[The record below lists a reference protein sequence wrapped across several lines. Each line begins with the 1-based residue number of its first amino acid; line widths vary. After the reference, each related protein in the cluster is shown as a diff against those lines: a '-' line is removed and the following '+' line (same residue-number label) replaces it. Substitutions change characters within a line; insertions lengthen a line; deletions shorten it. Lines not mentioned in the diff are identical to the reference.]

1 MKNIILLMLSAGC
14 YLPAIAQRAHTH
26 RQPDSLSSRWALD
39 INLMGGLA
47 NKTFTVANSIPNYP
61 GAVNANQGELK
72 YKNGYSLGA
81 NVQLGFFFGKKRHF
95 GIGTGLHL
103 ASQSGEANLNDFHI
117 DTRSTDLAGNTYR
130 NIIRGNDVRE
140 DLVTTMI
147 NIPLVLKYKVR
158 FSKHW
163 GFAMDAGALINVQ
176 AKNDYTT
183 HATFDQ
189 EAVYKFV
196 QTIDG
201 GTTSVYDDGVTPSNS
216 NWLITKAE
224 FLKNNPNGDWAEYA
238 RIKRSMGIN
247 VGDKMTTDSRT
258 GSSSYQPGS
267 IGFIIQPSVS
277 FYLSDNVALNLGGYY
292 IMQTFKN
299 DAQPGYRLTDGNG
312 SYSSVLNNVTSVSN
326 TQYGVNVGARFFM
339 GRKDRD
345 HDGIPDRKDFC
356 PDVFGL
362 KEFNG
367 CPDTDKDGIP
377 DTKDSCPTVWGLPQY
392 NGCPDTDGDSTQ
404 DKFDECPFV
413 AGPKA
418 LNGCPDRDS
427 DGVADKNDL
436 CPDEFGL
443 KEFQGCPDTDKD
455 GVPDHKDKCPEDA
468 GLVSNNGCPLV
479 ENDPNKNNNNNN
491 KSPTSTHMANMTMPI
506 LFEVN
511 KSKIH
516 SISMP
521 VIEDAVNELNM
532 HKRSTIIIDGHADA
546 SGPESVNRVLSLER
560 ANAVRDELKMRG
572 VNTNRLKTVGH
583 GSRVPAATNDTYEG
597 KEQNRRAVMR
607 LMRAD

>member
-1 MKNIILLMLSAGC
+1 MKNIILLMLSAGFS
-14 YLPAIAQRAHTH
+14 LPAIAQRAHTH
-26 RQPDSLSSRWALD
+26 RQADSLSPRWVIDA
-39 INLMGGLA
+39 NLMGGLA
-47 NKTFTVANSIPNYP
+47 DKTFTVANSLVNYP
-61 GAVNANQGELK
+61 GAVNANTGELK

-81 NVQLGFFFGKKRHF
+81 NLQLGFFFGKKRHF
-95 GIGTGLHL
+95 GIGTGLHY
-103 ASQSGEANLNDFHI
+103 AAQNGEAALNDFHI
-117 DTRSTDLAGNTYR
+117 DTRATDLAGNTYR

-140 DLVTTMI
+140 DISTTMI

-163 GFAMDAGALINVQ
+163 GFEMDAGALFNVQ
-176 AKNDYTT
+176 AKNEYTT
-183 HATFDQ
+183 QATFDQ

-201 GTTSVYDDGVTPSNS
+201 GTTSVYDDGVTPANS
-216 NWLITKAE
+216 NWLITKTE

-247 VGDKMTTDSRT
+247 VGEKMTTDNRT
-258 GSSSYQPGS
+258 GSTTYKPGS
-267 IGFIIQPSVS
+267 VGFIIQPSIS

-299 DAQPGYRLTDGNG
+299 DAQSGYRLTDGNG
-312 SYSSVLNNVTSVSN
+312 SYSSVLNNVTSVN
-326 TQYGVNVGARFFM
+326 NAQYGVNVGARFLL
-339 GRKDRD
+339 GSKDRD
-345 HDGIPDRKDFC
+345 HDGISDRKDNC

-362 KEFNG
+362 KEFYG
-367 CPDTDKDGIP
+367 CPDTDNDGIP

-404 DKFDECPFV
+404 DKLDECPFQ

-427 DGVADKNDL
+427 DAVADKNDL
-436 CPDEFGL
+436 CPDEYGL
-443 KEFQGCPDTDKD
+443 KVFQGCPDTDKD

-468 GLVSNNGCPLV
+468 GLMSNKGCPLV
-479 ENDPNKNNNNNN
+479 ENDPNKNNNNNG
-491 KSPTSTHMANMTMPI
+491 TGTHMVNMTMPI

-511 KSKIH
+511 KAKIH

-521 VIEDAVNELNM
+521 VVEDAVNELNI

-560 ANAVRDELKMRG
+560 ANAVRDELKSRG
-572 VNTNRLKTVGH
+572 VNTTRLKTVGH